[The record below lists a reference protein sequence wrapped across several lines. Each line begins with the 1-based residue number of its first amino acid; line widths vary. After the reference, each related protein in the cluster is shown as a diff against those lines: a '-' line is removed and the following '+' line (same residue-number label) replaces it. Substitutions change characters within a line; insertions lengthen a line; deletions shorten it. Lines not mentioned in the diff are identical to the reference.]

1 MLDRVGI
8 PDPATRVDDYPHE
21 LSGGMK
27 QRVVLA
33 MALVA
38 EPDLL
43 IADEPT
49 TALDVTVQAGILD
62 LLAELQDDLGMGV
75 LFVTHDLGV
84 VAEIADRVVVLYAG
98 KVMERGDVEDIFE
111 APAHPYTRALL
122 QCLPGRGE
130 VGGSIGGELP
140 DPSDPPPGCRFA
152 PRCPYAV
159 DDCRAGG
166 QPASHPVE
174 GDRTHVASCVFHG
187 PGQDR
192 SRLDEPV
199 DWTGSPRDAT
209 RWGGADG

>member
-1 MLDRVGI
+1 M
-8 PDPATRVDDYPHE
+8 T
-21 LSGGMK
+21 

-49 TALDVTVQAGILD
+49 TALDVTVQAEILA
-62 LLAELQDDLGMGV
+62 LLDELQADLGMGV

-84 VAEIADRVVVLYAG
+84 VAQIADRVVVLYAG
-98 KVMERGDVEDIFE
+98 KVMERGDVEEIF
-111 APAHPYTRALL
+111 ASPAHPYTRALL

-130 VGGSIGGELP
+130 RRGSIGGELP
-140 DPSDPPPGCRFA
+140 DPIDPPDGCRFA

-159 DDCRAGG
+159 DAGESGG
-166 QPASHPVE
+166 QPATFAVD
-174 GDRTHVASCVFHG
+174 GDRSHVASCVFHG

-192 SRLDEPV
+192 SRLDETV
-199 DWTGSPRDAT
+199 DWSRTERDTAS
-209 RWGGADG
+209 RGDSDG